1 MEKTSPRI
9 LFISRKHPPS
19 VGGMQEANY
28 QLGKHLAQITPTK
41 VIAYGGSQKWLPVVY
56 PYLFIRGL
64 IETAIF
70 KPQIILMGD
79 GVLAPMGWLL
89 KKLTGKKVVNMAMG
103 LDVTYNSSFFQ
114 AVVPPAL
121 AKLDKVIAISQY
133 TKNECVS
140 RGICSG
146 KVAVIPCGIEI
157 NKYQTKQ
164 TNEQIKKTF
173 QSKYGIE
180 IKNKKILL
188 TVGRLV
194 KRKGHQWFIEQV
206 MSGLPAE
213 YVYLIAGDGPER
225 ANIEDAVQKHKLG
238 NRVYLFGKI
247 AEEEKKLLL
256 NLADLFVMPNI
267 KVKGDPEGFGIV
279 ALEAASVGL
288 PVVGT
293 KIEGLIDAIKHQ
305 ETGLLVNEDKEEYL
319 EAIKKLFLKPLR
331 NDKIIKKAEEFG
343 WGEVAKQVL
352 NA

>member
-70 KPQIILMGD
+70 KPHVILMGD

-89 KKLTGKKVVNMAMG
+89 KKLTGKKVVSMAMG
-103 LDVTYNSSFFQ
+103 LDVTYSSSVFQ
-114 AVVPPAL
+114 AIIPPAL
-121 AKLDKVIAISQY
+121 AKLDRVIAISQY
-133 TKNECVS
+133 TKSECVS
-140 RGICSG
+140 RGISSE

-164 TNEQIKKTF
+164 TKEQIKITF
-173 QSKYGIE
+173 QEKYGIE

-194 KRKGHQWFIEQV
+194 KRKGHQWFIERV
-206 MSGLPAE
+206 MSELPPE
-213 YVYLIAGDGPER
+213 YIYLIAGDGPER
-225 ANIEDAVQKHKLG
+225 TKIVNAAQKHNLG
-238 NRVYLFGKI
+238 KRVFLFGKI
-247 AEEEKKLLL
+247 SEEEKKLLL

-267 KVKGDPEGFGIV
+267 EVKGDPEGFGIV

-293 KIEGLIDAIKHQ
+293 KIEGIKDAVTNNITGYLIPKNNANKF
-305 ETGLLVNEDKEEYL
+305 T
-319 EAIKKLFLKPLR
+319 
-331 NDKIIKKAEEFG
+331 DKIIKLEPKLLSFNINSYNWFIIAGKHINEIF
-343 WGEVAKQVL
+343 KK
-352 NA
+352 